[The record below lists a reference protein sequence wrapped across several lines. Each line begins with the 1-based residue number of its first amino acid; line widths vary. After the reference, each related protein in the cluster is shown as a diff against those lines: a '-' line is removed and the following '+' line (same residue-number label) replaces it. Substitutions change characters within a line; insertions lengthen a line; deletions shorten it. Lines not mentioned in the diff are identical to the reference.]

1 MIVNILYKF
10 GLNMNRKK
18 VSGKNRIQLVVLILS
33 LASLFVLAGIQVAW
47 TLRAAKMQENQFN
60 HSVMMAINR
69 TVDNLAL
76 NRMLCDQIN
85 NCLMQDNPGSCAMMM
100 QNLEEWDNI
109 KALIQEDLNYYGIDL
124 DFEFDII
131 RTGEQSVQSPGKEI
145 YLSESLEDLLEK
157 SGYKLSISFPGRR
170 DFIIAQMGSIFVIS
184 IILLVIV
191 ILSSLLIYR
200 FYKRERELSGNII
213 DFVNSM
219 THAFKTPLTN
229 ISLANSMIARDGTV
243 KDNEKL
249 QSYTGVIKAEH
260 KKLKQRI
267 ERLIK
272 TSFSETDQPSFHELI
287 DVKALV
293 SEVAVSFSVQIKELE
308 GSLRVSG
315 PENTAYVYG
324 NPDLFFI
331 ALANI
336 VDNSIKYSV
345 EKPLIDIIIT
355 GNREKIIITVQDK
368 GKAVP
373 QEHLDDIFDRY
384 FRYPAAGSVNTEGF
398 GLGLYQVRNIITKM
412 GGSVNATLPDS
423 GGLRITID
431 LPAVTEK

>member
-1 MIVNILYKF
+1 
-10 GLNMNRKK
+10 MNRKK
-18 VSGKNRIQLVVLILS
+18 ISGKNRIQLVVLILS
-33 LASLFVLAGIQVAW
+33 LASLFALVGIQVAW
-47 TLRAAKMQENQFN
+47 TIRAAKMQENQFN

-76 NRMLCDQIN
+76 NRMLCEQIN

-100 QNLEEWDNI
+100 QNLDEWDNI

-131 RTGEQSVQSPGKEI
+131 RADEQEVQSPGKEI
-145 YLSESLEDLLEK
+145 YLSKNLEDLLEK
-157 SGYKLSISFPGRR
+157 SGYKLSIRFPGRR
-170 DFIIAQMGSIFVIS
+170 DFILAQMGSIFVIS

-191 ILSSLLIYR
+191 TLSSLLIYR
-200 FYKRERELSGNII
+200 FYKREREFSGNII

-229 ISLANSMIARDGTV
+229 ISLANSMIAREGTIRE
-243 KDNEKL
+243 NEKL
-249 QSYTGVIKAEH
+249 QTYTGVIKAEH

-267 ERLIK
+267 ERLMK

-287 DVKALV
+287 DLKALI
-293 SEVAVSFSVQIKELE
+293 SEVAGSFSVQVNELG

-315 PENTAYVYG
+315 PDTAAYVYG
-324 NPDLFFI
+324 NPDLFYI

-336 VDNSIKYSV
+336 VDNSIKYSA
-345 EKPLIDIIIT
+345 EKPAVDIAIKS
-355 GNREKIIITVQDK
+355 NRERIIITVDDK
-368 GKAVP
+368 GKGVP
-373 QEHLDDIFDRY
+373 KEHLDDIFERY
-384 FRYPAAGSVNTEGF
+384 FRYPAAESADTEGF
-398 GLGLYQVRNIITKM
+398 GLGLYQVRNIISKM
-412 GGSVNATLPDS
+412 GGSVNAILPDS
-423 GGLRITID
+423 GGLRIIID